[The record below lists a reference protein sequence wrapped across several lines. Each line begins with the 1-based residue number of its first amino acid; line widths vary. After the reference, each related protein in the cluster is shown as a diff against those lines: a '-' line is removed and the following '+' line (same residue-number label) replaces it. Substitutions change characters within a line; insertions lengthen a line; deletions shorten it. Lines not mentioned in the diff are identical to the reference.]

1 MYNHADWTRAQ
12 ELIEETE
19 WSSLITDDINVSWD
33 NWQQHF
39 VEIMKQCIPQKVL
52 PPRRN
57 LPWLS
62 KSLVQLMR
70 KRNLLFSRAKRT
82 NRKSDLEKYR
92 QTRNRVVSQLR
103 EAKCRFLKTI
113 NPHSA
118 KKFWKAVKR
127 LNKTHSSIPVLTN
140 GSTTAHSD
148 REKAEMLSDFF
159 STCFNQA
166 VPQRFPK
173 QFNFQRR
180 PYHP

>member
-1 MYNHADWTRAQ
+1 MTS
-12 ELIEETE
+12 I
-19 WSSLITDDINVSWD
+19 SWD

-118 KKFWKAVKR
+118 KKFWKAVKH
-127 LNKTHSSIPVLTN
+127 LNKTHCSISVLTN
-140 GSTTAHSD
+140 GNTTAHSD
-148 REKAEMLSDFF
+148 REKAEMLSDSF
-159 STCFNQA
+159 
-166 VPQRFPK
+166 
-173 QFNFQRR
+173 
-180 PYHP
+180 YML